1 MIDSINQEPDLVV
14 AALKRGQSGADVCE
28 QPESEIAGVGSRE
41 RQEYGNGAFRHLRLL
56 SAGDLAIELSWSSST
71 EKWTKVAKTSGAK
84 PD

>member
-41 RQEYGNGAFRHLRLL
+41 RQEYGNGAFRLL
-56 SAGDLAIELSWSSST
+56 HFGRRGDRDAGRR
-71 EKWTKVAKTSGAK
+71 
-84 PD
+84 